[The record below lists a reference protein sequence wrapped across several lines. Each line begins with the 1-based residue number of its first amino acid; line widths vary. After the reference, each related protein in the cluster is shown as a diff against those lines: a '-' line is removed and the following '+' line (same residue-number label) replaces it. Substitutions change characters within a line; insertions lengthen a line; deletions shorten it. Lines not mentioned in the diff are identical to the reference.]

1 MSWKIFRQ
9 GCLPKIFISHGKFYL
24 IIVINGVKQPFMLLE
39 SCKKIVN
46 QINMYLRLLFIYI
59 LWLNTVTFTL
69 PSSVGIKYGK
79 QLNLLECRCVS
90 VILHSSGYIHNSILV
105 PTTTP
110 SCSHLHCF
118 PLFSRIFKICD
129 NF

>member
-1 MSWKIFRQ
+1 MSWKIFWQ
-9 GCLPKIFISHGKFYL
+9 GCLPKIFISYRNFYL
-24 IIVINGVKQPFMLLE
+24 IIVLNGVKQPFMLLE
-39 SCKKIVN
+39 SCKKNCQPIKCVSSLSF
-46 QINMYLRLLFIYI
+46 YLHPL
-59 LWLNTVTFTL
+59 LNTVTFTL